1 MCVYVNL
8 ADDKKPIESNNK
20 SHGLLIQNLRGFRLK
35 LTILVNFTDNI
46 HENYLYVKSYF
57 KKETKH
63 AINTYQ
69 KIPPIAGVTTVV
81 NSLGLSSISTSYG
94 NF

>member
-35 LTILVNFTDNI
+35 LTTLVNFTDNI

-57 KKETKH
+57 KKEWDLEDSLC
-63 AINTYQ
+63 
-69 KIPPIAGVTTVV
+69 V
-81 NSLGLSSISTSYG
+81 NLDL
-94 NF
+94 NC

>member
-35 LTILVNFTDNI
+35 LTILVNFKDNI
-46 HENYLYVKSYF
+46 HENYLYVKSYL
-57 KKETKH
+57 KKE
-63 AINTYQ
+63 
-69 KIPPIAGVTTVV
+69 
-81 NSLGLSSISTSYG
+81 LGNYMKSEVFAPFRIYT
-94 NF
+94 

>member
-35 LTILVNFTDNI
+35 LTILANLIGNI
-46 HENYLYVKSYF
+46 HENYLYVKLYL
-57 KKETKH
+57 KKEWDLED
-63 AINTYQ
+63 
-69 KIPPIAGVTTVV
+69 
-81 NSLGLSSISTSYG
+81 SLCVDLDL
-94 NF
+94 N